1 MEHDAIGSRTLDGFC
16 AEVRTRY
23 AATWPPPETVL
34 VQEFFAYFGGAG
46 HMGSFENLARF
57 CSGIGIDVS
66 TAALP
71 DEMRGCNYWHAGR
84 RAIAVAHGPA
94 FIISGEHTV
103 FHELRELLEYVF
115 QEVGHPTI
123 PVTALEAQAE
133 AFAVHARMTVVVE
146 TSTYLLD
153 RAQSLRSPWRRLCA
167 FGLVGL
173 GAVAALVGCALV
185 SQLEDRLDTQ
195 RSTVPT

>member
-34 VQEFFAYFGGAG
+34 VQEFFAHFGAA
-46 HMGSFENLARF
+46 HMGSFETLARF

-71 DEMRGCNYWHAGR
+71 DDMRGCNYRHAGR
-84 RAIAVAHGPA
+84 RAIVVAHGPA
-94 FIISGEHTV
+94 FILSREHTV

-115 QEVGHPTI
+115 QELGHPTI
-123 PVTALEAQAE
+123 PATALEARAE
-133 AFAVHARMTVVVE
+133 AFAMHARMTAVVE
-146 TSTYLLD
+146 TAEYLFD
-153 RAQSLRSPWRRLCA
+153 RAHLLRSPWTRLCA
-167 FGLVGL
+167 LGLVGV
-173 GAVAALVGCALV
+173 GAVAALMGCALLP
-185 SQLEDRLDTQ
+185 QLEDQLDPQPLTH
-195 RSTVPT
+195 PT